1 MSSFL
6 RYADASYTFF
16 SIKGQL
22 GATKQNFSSEK
33 EIGQSK

>member
-1 MSSFL
+1 MRSFL
-6 RYADASYTFF
+6 RYTDTSYTFF

-33 EIGQSK
+33 EMGQSK